1 MTTTLLA
8 GIILI
13 GGFFLLM
20 AFKVPVT
27 FAMLISTFLSML
39 CIPGTN
45 PTTMVRM
52 MIDGVNNFTM
62 LAIPFFIVMG
72 EIMAVGEISDKIV
85 DLANLAVGRFRGG
98 LAYVNCLDS
107 MFFGGISGSAVA
119 DVSSLGSVVI
129 PMMEKQGYD
138 REFAVGLTVTTA
150 CQGVLI
156 PPSHNMVI
164 YALAAGG
171 GVSIGQLFYAGFAP
185 GILLGVS
192 FMIMC
197 FILGRPSKYNFPKGE
212 KMFKD
217 EKVRWIK
224 FSGHDKSRK
233 SFYGEFKS
241 NSWFKFG
248 TPAFDLEM
256 GKAMRVLCVAIL
268 PMFTLVIIMVGTGVG
283 IFTATESSAVA
294 CFYTFILT
302 YFIFRT
308 AKLRDFGKVLR
319 NSLKTLA
326 VVLTLIASAKAFA
339 YMMTRLRIP
348 EGITNAL
355 IGVTDNPYILL
366 LVINLLLLV
375 LGCFMDMAPLI
386 MIMTPILLPV
396 VESSAFVDVL
406 GPMSRIHFGIVL
418 IFNLAIGLCTPPVGS
433 ALFVGCAV
441 GKTSLESTSKK
452 MLPLFFVMA
461 VCLLLVTY
469 LPYVFQIPLFGY

>member
-1 MTTTLLA
+1 MDVNVLA

-13 GGFFLLM
+13 GGFFALM
-20 AFKVPVT
+20 MIKVPVT

-39 CIPGTN
+39 LIPGTN
-45 PTTMVRM
+45 PTTIVRM
-52 MIDGVNNFTM
+52 MFDGVSNFTM

-72 EIMAVGEISDKIV
+72 EIMAVGQISDKIV

-138 REFAVGLTVTTA
+138 REFSVGLTVTTA

-171 GVSIGQLFYAGFAP
+171 GVSIGQLFYAGFVP
-185 GILLGVS
+185 GIGLGLGFMFICFLLGK
-192 FMIMC
+192 
-197 FILGRPSKYNFPKGE
+197 KYNFPKGE

-217 EKVRWIK
+217 EKVRWIGK
-224 FSGHDKSRK
+224 DESGKL
-233 SFYGEFKS
+233 
-241 NSWFKFG
+241 KFG
-248 TPAFDLEM
+248 PCM
-256 GKAMRVLCVAIL
+256 GIVGKAIL

-302 YFIFRT
+302 YFVFRT
-308 AKLRDFGKVLR
+308 DKIRNFGKVIK
-319 NSLKTLA
+319 NSLKTLS

-348 EGITNAL
+348 EAITNGL
-355 IGVTDNPYILL
+355 IGVTDNAVVLL
-366 LVINLLLLV
+366 LIINVLLLI

-396 VESSAFVDVL
+396 VTEL
-406 GPMSRIHFGIVL
+406 GMSTVHFGILL

-441 GKTSLESTSKK
+441 GRTSLESTAKK
-452 MLPLFFVMA
+452 MLPLFAVM
-461 VCLLLVTY
+461 VVGLLLVTY
-469 LPYVFQIPLFGY
+469 IPFFLKPGLFGY

>member
-1 MTTTLLA
+1 MDMNLLA

-27 FAMLISTFLSML
+27 FAMLIATFLSML

-45 PTTMVRM
+45 PTTIIRM
-52 MIDGVNNFTM
+52 MFDGVSNFTM

-72 EIMAVGEISDKIV
+72 EIMAVGQISDKIV

-138 REFAVGLTVTTA
+138 REFTVGLTVTTA

-171 GVSIGQLFYAGFAP
+171 GVSIGQLFYAGFVP
-185 GILLGVS
+185 GIGLGCGFILMCMLLGK
-192 FMIMC
+192 
-197 FILGRPSKYNFPKGE
+197 KYNFPKGE

-217 EKVRWIK
+217 DKVRWIS
-224 FSGHDKSRK
+224 FHKSQGG
-233 SFYGEFKS
+233 FYAHK
-241 NSWFKFG
+241 NPASWFSLG
-248 TPAFDLEM
+248 TPAFELEM

-268 PMFTLVIIMVGTGVG
+268 PMFTLVIIMVGTGIG

-302 YFIFRT
+302 YFVFRA
-308 AKLRDFGKVLR
+308 AKIRDFGKVIR

-348 EGITNAL
+348 EAITNGL
-355 IGVTDNPYILL
+355 IGFSDNPYVILL
-366 LVINLLLLV
+366 IINILLMI

-396 VESSAFVDVL
+396 VQTFD
-406 GPMSRIHFGIVL
+406 MSTVHFGIML

-441 GKTSLESTSKK
+441 GKTTLEATSRK
-452 MLPLFFVMA
+452 MLPLFAVMVFVLM
-461 VCLLLVTY
+461 LVTY
-469 LPYVFQIPLFGY
+469 LPYIFRIPLFGY

>member
-1 MTTTLLA
+1 MDMNLLA

-27 FAMLISTFLSML
+27 FAMLIATFLSML

-45 PTTMVRM
+45 PTTIIRM
-52 MIDGVNNFTM
+52 MFDGVSNFTM

-72 EIMAVGEISDKIV
+72 EIMAVGQISDKIV

-138 REFAVGLTVTTA
+138 REFTVGLTVTTA

-171 GVSIGQLFYAGFAP
+171 GVSIGQLFYAGFVP
-185 GILLGVS
+185 GIGLGCGFILMCMLLGK
-192 FMIMC
+192 
-197 FILGRPSKYNFPKGE
+197 KYNFPKGE

-217 EKVRWIK
+217 DKVRWIS
-224 FSGHDKSRK
+224 FHKSQGG
-233 SFYGEFKS
+233 FYAHK
-241 NSWFKFG
+241 NPASWFSLG
-248 TPAFDLEM
+248 TPAFELEM

-268 PMFTLVIIMVGTGVG
+268 PMFTLVIIMVGTGIG

-302 YFIFRT
+302 YFVFRA
-308 AKLRDFGKVLR
+308 AKIRDFGKVIR

-348 EGITNAL
+348 EAITNGL
-355 IGVTDNPYILL
+355 IGFSDNPYVILL
-366 LVINLLLLV
+366 IINILLMI

-396 VESSAFVDVL
+396 VQTFD
-406 GPMSRIHFGIVL
+406 MSTVHFGIML

-441 GKTSLESTSKK
+441 GKTTLEATSKK
-452 MLPLFFVMA
+452 MLPLFAVMVFVLM
-461 VCLLLVTY
+461 LVTY
-469 LPYVFQIPLFGY
+469 LPYIFRIPLFGY

>member
-1 MTTTLLA
+1 MASTTIA
-8 GIILI
+8 IIVLI

-27 FAMLISTFLSML
+27 FSMFIAAIASTLFV
-39 CIPGTN
+39 PGTN

-52 MIDGVNNFTM
+52 MLDGVNNFTM

-72 EIMAVGEISDKIV
+72 EIMAAGQISDKIV
-85 DLANLAVGRFRGG
+85 DLANLVVGRFRGG
-98 LAYVNCLDS
+98 LAYVNCIDS

-129 PMMEKQGYD
+129 PMMVKQGYD
-138 REFAVGLTVTTA
+138 REFTVGLTVTTA

-171 GVSIGQLFYAGFAP
+171 GVSIGQLFYAGFVP
-185 GILLGVS
+185 GIGLGCGFILMCMLLGK
-192 FMIMC
+192 
-197 FILGRPSKYNFPKGE
+197 KYNFPKGE

-217 EKVRWIK
+217 DKVRWIS
-224 FSGHDKSRK
+224 FHKSQGG
-233 SFYGEFKS
+233 FYAHK
-241 NSWFKFG
+241 NPASWFSLG
-248 TPAFDLEM
+248 TPAFELEM

-268 PMFTLVIIMVGTGVG
+268 PMFTLVIIMVGTGIG

-302 YFIFRT
+302 YFVFRA
-308 AKLRDFGKVLR
+308 AKIRDFGKVIR

-348 EGITNAL
+348 EAITNGL
-355 IGVTDNPYILL
+355 IGFSDNPYVILL
-366 LVINLLLLV
+366 IINILLMI

-396 VESSAFVDVL
+396 VQTFD
-406 GPMSRIHFGIVL
+406 MSTVHFGIML

-441 GKTSLESTSKK
+441 GKTTLEATSKK
-452 MLPLFFVMA
+452 MLPLFAVMVFVLM
-461 VCLLLVTY
+461 LVTY
-469 LPYVFQIPLFGY
+469 LPYIFRIPLFGY